1 MSLIRFALRRPIS
14 LLVAVV
20 AVALAAVMVIQR
32 MPIDIFPKLGSPTVF
47 VAQPYGGMDPQ
58 QMEGFLT
65 YYYEY
70 HFLYITGIEHVES
83 KSIQGAALMK
93 LVFHPGTDMSQ
104 AMAEV
109 VGYVNRARAFMPPGA
124 VPPFIVR
131 YDAGSVPVGQLVF
144 SSPTRGPAEMQDIA
158 LNRVRPLFATLPG
171 VSAPP
176 PFGGNQKTVV
186 VRLDPD
192 KMREYGVSPEEAS
205 TAVARASLVVP
216 SGNVRTGDLTR
227 IATTNASLGA
237 DMNDLLDA
245 PVRTGAGPA
254 VYLRDLGTVE
264 VGTDI
269 ITGYAQVNGRRTVYI
284 PMTKRADASTL
295 AVINRVKAEL
305 PRMKQ
310 VVPDDV
316 DIRLEFDQSRY
327 VVNALR
333 GLAVEAALGALLTG
347 LMVLLFLR
355 DWRSAL
361 IVVLTIPFALLAAI
375 VGLWGAGQT
384 INIMTLGGL
393 ALAVGVLVDVATVS
407 IESIHT
413 HLAGDTLRARA
424 ILLATTRTA
433 GPRLLAMLCVLA
445 VFLPSF
451 FMGGVGQQLFV
462 PLSLAVGLA
471 MLAAYVLSSTLV
483 PVLAS
488 WMLQTP
494 GAHSDQG
501 WYERLRRVYER
512 LLRRVLAVRLIVV
525 PVYLLLTMGFVTLVL
540 PRVGTEIFPTVD
552 TGQYQ
557 IRMRAPTGTR
567 IERTEALELR
577 ALDIVTRVVGVDNV
591 AISTAFIGVQPASYP
606 INTIYLF
613 TSGPQ
618 EAVLKVALKPG
629 VRISADELKERLR
642 QAFVDELPAVTFSF
656 EAADIISQVMSFGS
670 PTPIEVAVQGPDF
683 TANRAYAAKVR
694 DALATLPFLRD
705 LQYAQP
711 MDYPTMRID
720 IDRERAGQL
729 GLTTAS
735 VARSLVAATSS
746 SRFVEPNYWRDPA
759 SGNAFQIQ
767 VEIPQYRLTSPEDV
781 ESVPVARGTSGGQA
795 LVGDVA
801 RVSLGTTLGLVERY
815 NMQRVVSLTA
825 NVHGLS
831 LGAASRQLQ
840 AALARVE
847 APPRGTSLNIRG
859 QMPALQQT
867 VAGLQ
872 TGLLLAVGVIFLLLA
887 ANYQSFTMALAVLAT
902 VPAVLC
908 GVLIVLLLTGTTLNI
923 QSFMGAIMAI
933 GIAMANSI
941 LLVTFAET
949 SRQEGRPAAEAAV
962 QGAGG
967 RLRAILM
974 TATAMIAGMIPMTI
988 GLGDGG
994 QESAPLGRAVVG
1006 GLLFGTAATLFV
1018 LPSVYAM
1025 LRRHARQGSPSLDPD
1040 DPESRYHESH

>member
-1 MSLIRFALRRPIS
+1 MDLIRLALRRPIS
-14 LLVAVV
+14 LLVGVV
-20 AVALAAVMVIQR
+20 AVALAAVLAVQR
-32 MPIDIFPKLGSPTVF
+32 MPVDIFPKLGSPTVF

-93 LVFHPGTDMSQ
+93 LVFHPETDMAQ

-109 VGYVNRARAFMPPGA
+109 VGYVNRARAFMPQGA
-124 VPPFIVR
+124 VPPFVVR
-131 YDAGSVPVGQLVF
+131 YDAGSVPVGQLIF

-192 KMREYGVSPEEAS
+192 KMREYGVSPDEAT
-205 TAVARASLVVP
+205 TAVSRASLVVP
-216 SGNVRTGDLTR
+216 SGTVRTGDLSR
-227 IATTNASLGA
+227 IASTNASLGA

-245 PVRTGAGPA
+245 PVRTGSGPA
-254 VYLRDLGTVE
+254 VFLRDLGTVE

-284 PMTKRADASTL
+284 PVTKRADASTL

-310 VVPDDV
+310 VVPEDV

-333 GLAVEAALGALLTG
+333 GVALEAALGALLTG
-347 LMVLLFLR
+347 AMVLLFLR

-361 IVVLTIPFALLAAI
+361 IVVATIPFALLAAV
-375 VGLWGAGQT
+375 VGLWAAGQT
-384 INIMTLGGL
+384 MNIMTLGGL
-393 ALAVGVLVDVATVS
+393 ALAVGVLVDEATVA
-407 IESIHT
+407 IEGIHSQ
-413 HLAGDTLRARA
+413 AREGTSRSRGVLIA
-424 ILLATTRTA
+424 ATRTA
-433 GPRLLAMLCVLA
+433 LPRLLAMLCVLA

-451 FMGGVGQQLFV
+451 FMVGVGRQLFV
-462 PLSLAVGLA
+462 PLSLAVGFA
-471 MLAAYVLSSTLV
+471 MFAAYVLSSTLV
-483 PVLAS
+483 PVMAAWTLK
-488 WMLQTP
+488 TP
-494 GAHSDQG
+494 AHTKDG
-501 WYERLRRVYER
+501 GYERMRRGYEWT
-512 LLRRVLAVRLIVV
+512 LQRVLALRVVAVPLYLLVTLGFIALVV
-525 PVYLLLTMGFVTLVL
+525 PRM
-540 PRVGTEIFPTVD
+540 GTEIFPAVD
-552 TGQYQ
+552 TGQFQ

-567 IERTEALELR
+567 IERTEVLELR
-577 ALDIVTRVVGVDNV
+577 ALDVINRVAGAGNV
-591 AISTAFIGVQPASYP
+591 SISTAFIGVQPASYP

-618 EAVLKVALKPG
+618 EAVIKVALKPG
-629 VRISADELKERLR
+629 APVSGEDLKERLR
-642 QAFVDELPAVTFSF
+642 IALAEDLPTAAFSF

-670 PTPIEVAVQGPDF
+670 PTPIEVAVQGADF
-683 TANRAYAAKVR
+683 SVDRAFAAKVH
-694 DALATLPFLRD
+694 DVLAPLPFLRD
-705 LQYAQP
+705 LQFAQP
-711 MDYPTMRID
+711 ADYPTMRID

-735 VARSLVAATSS
+735 VARSLVTATSS

-781 ESVPVARGTSGGQA
+781 ASVPVARGTTGGQA

-801 RVSLGTTLGLVERY
+801 HVTLGTTPGLVERY

-825 NVHGLS
+825 NIHGVS
-831 LGAASRQLQ
+831 LGEASRRIQ
-840 AALARVE
+840 AALAHVGE
-847 APPRGTSLNIRG
+847 PPRGVSLSVRG
-859 QMPALQQT
+859 QIPALQQT
-867 VAGLQ
+867 VSGLE

-887 ANYQSFTMALAVLAT
+887 ANYQSFRMALAVLST
-902 VPAVLC
+902 VPAVIC
-908 GVLIVLLLTGTTLNI
+908 GVLLLLIVTRTTLNI

-949 SRQEGRPAAEAAV
+949 SRRTGLTAVDAAV

-974 TATAMIAGMIPMTI
+974 TAAAMIAGMIPMAV
-988 GLGDGG
+988 GFGEGG

-1006 GLLFGTAATLFV
+1006 GLLLATVATLFV
-1018 LPSVYAM
+1018 LPSMYAM
-1025 LRRHARQGSPSLDPD
+1025 LQRRAHAGSPSLDPD
-1040 DPESRYHESH
+1040 DPESRYHEAR

>member
-1 MSLIRFALRRPIS
+1 M
-14 LLVAVV
+14 
-20 AVALAAVMVIQR
+20 
-32 MPIDIFPKLGSPTVF
+32 
-47 VAQPYGGMDPQ
+47 
-58 QMEGFLT
+58 
-65 YYYEY
+65 
-70 HFLYITGIEHVES
+70 
-83 KSIQGAALMK
+83 
-93 LVFHPGTDMSQ
+93 
-104 AMAEV
+104 
-109 VGYVNRARAFMPPGA
+109 
-124 VPPFIVR
+124 
-131 YDAGSVPVGQLVF
+131 
-144 SSPTRGPAEMQDIA
+144 
-158 LNRVRPLFATLPG
+158 
-171 VSAPP
+171 
-176 PFGGNQKTVV
+176 
-186 VRLDPD
+186 
-192 KMREYGVSPEEAS
+192 
-205 TAVARASLVVP
+205 
-216 SGNVRTGDLTR
+216 
-227 IATTNASLGA
+227 
-237 DMNDLLDA
+237 
-245 PVRTGAGPA
+245 
-254 VYLRDLGTVE
+254 
-264 VGTDI
+264 
-269 ITGYAQVNGRRTVYI
+269 
-284 PMTKRADASTL
+284 
-295 AVINRVKAEL
+295 
-305 PRMKQ
+305 
-310 VVPDDV
+310 
-316 DIRLEFDQSRY
+316 
-327 VVNALR
+327 
-333 GLAVEAALGALLTG
+333 
-347 LMVLLFLR
+347 
-355 DWRSAL
+355 
-361 IVVLTIPFALLAAI
+361 
-375 VGLWGAGQT
+375 
-384 INIMTLGGL
+384 
-393 ALAVGVLVDVATVS
+393 
-407 IESIHT
+407 
-413 HLAGDTLRARA
+413 
-424 ILLATTRTA
+424 
-433 GPRLLAMLCVLA
+433 
-445 VFLPSF
+445 
-451 FMGGVGQQLFV
+451 
-462 PLSLAVGLA
+462 
-471 MLAAYVLSSTLV
+471 
-483 PVLAS
+483 
-488 WMLQTP
+488 
-494 GAHSDQG
+494 
-501 WYERLRRVYER
+501 
-512 LLRRVLAVRLIVV
+512 
-525 PVYLLLTMGFVTLVL
+525 
-540 PRVGTEIFPTVD
+540 
-552 TGQYQ
+552 
-557 IRMRAPTGTR
+557 
-567 IERTEALELR
+567 
-577 ALDIVTRVVGVDNV
+577 
-591 AISTAFIGVQPASYP
+591 
-606 INTIYLF
+606 
-613 TSGPQ
+613 
-618 EAVLKVALKPG
+618 KVALKPG